1 MSDIKSTIRIED
13 GFTEPLQELTK
24 QTYHASEAVDSLKES
39 VSELSESLNKDLSES
54 AALEYKLHKSLNRS
68 FDLLQKTAITIG
80 GNLKKVI
87 NNTISSAKDRA
98 AGYLT
103 KPLTD
108 ELSKYDDEL
117 TAFAERRK
125 KVIEQIKKNST
136 ISEDAKAAAIER
148 ANTLTYRN
156 NARELLLMDKSQA
169 LKNEIK
175 LLNEEQDAFKL
186 IGQASKKR
194 AEEAVS
200 NSKKI
205 IESKANEIKQEL
217 NAGGIKGVI
226 KDRASNLQYKAESTY
241 GRAYN
246 KLFDEGSIGN
256 KYKTIYG
263 RTGGLEGSLNV
274 AKAAKEDIKVA
285 SENLFTQFKDK
296 SFKGINNG
304 ITKAWQGIGGT
315 EAWEIAKDFG
325 KEFGSVAITS
335 IVQNL
340 ALSFVDKLRDKIIGV
355 FQSARTAIQNSL
367 DELDL
372 SNKLSSMWG
381 KAGDNARNKMYDLA
395 NELGEDAGRV
405 SELAARAAYQ
415 GIGTKDFTRMM
426 RLSDKIG
433 KLSLGETTESAA
445 SNLLSNIKSGHDAGS
460 FAQMLGGGQRMERKL
475 RRAGFER
482 ALNRGDVSKALEIAE
497 KITEQAGLTDEKY
510 QKATKSLSENYKRI
524 ENVVSNIRRKIS
536 AIYVEE
542 LAPAVQKVRD
552 FIESDSFR
560 TAMAI
565 VEKGVRQVGKF
576 VSGLIQDLIDWLPY
590 LGALFGVGL
599 VAKSFLFIK
608 NLGGMLG
615 LLGMMKTALIKI
627 FTWLGATK
635 IAGALKAITKQ
646 QILIL
651 AKQKAIAAVKVV
663 GPWLLFGAAIGGA
676 LKLVHHFYGEGKDF
690 VDWLK
695 GMIAGA
701 WQLSV
706 NVFQNVIALF
716 ERVGKHPEYLFLQL
730 KKYMILISR
739 FFKDSRR
746 NIQDSL
752 FGDFAPYK
760 LEDKFSSMLGIKT
773 GEEKKQERQD
783 KLDEIER
790 KLAEIESVSTDFV
803 PVWEG
808 VREAI
813 DSNGKTLFD
822 GMTKGLKDLLGL
834 NKKQTDDEDEIAT
847 NSGEIRRSMGQEEE
861 LRWLKA
867 FSDRQIMSSLSN
879 ITSNSNTNNFYGVPG
894 PTMSELGRRSV
905 KTIPPRP
912 AA

>member
-24 QTYHASEAVDSLKES
+24 QTYHATEAVDSLKES
-39 VSELSESLNKDLSES
+39 VSGLSESLNKDLSES
-54 AALEYKLHKSLNRS
+54 AALEYKLHQSFGRS
-68 FDLLQKTAITIG
+68 FNLLNNTAITIG
-80 GNLKKVI
+80 GNLKKAI
-87 NNTISSAKDRA
+87 TNTISSAKDRA

-108 ELSKYDDEL
+108 ELTKYDDEL

-125 KVIEQIKKNST
+125 KVIDQIKKNST

-156 NARELLLMDKSQA
+156 NARELELMAKSKA
-169 LKNEIK
+169 LKDEIK
-175 LLNEEQDAFKL
+175 LLNEEKDAFKL

-194 AEEAVS
+194 AEEMIAD
-200 NSKKI
+200 SKK
-205 IESKANEIKQEL
+205 
-217 NAGGIKGVI
+217 VI
-226 KDRASNLQYKAESTY
+226 QATTMEDLKYKAESTY

-246 KLFDEGSIGN
+246 RLFDEGGIGD
-256 KYKTIYG
+256 KYRKIYD
-263 RTGGLEGSLNV
+263 RTGGSNGALNV
-274 AKAAKEDIKVA
+274 AKAAKEDIKVV
-285 SENLFTQFKDK
+285 SEDLFKQFKDK
-296 SFKGINNG
+296 SFKGIG
-304 ITKAWQGIGGT
+304 EGLDKITET
-315 EAWEIAKDFG
+315 EGWNIAKDFG
-325 KEFGSVAITS
+325 KEFASVAIVS

-340 ALSFVDKLRDKIIGV
+340 SLAFIDKLRDKIIGV
-355 FQSARTAIQNSL
+355 FQSARTVIQNSL

-552 FIESDSFR
+552 FIESDSFQ
-560 TAMAI
+560 TAMVI

-608 NLGGMLG
+608 NLGGILG
-615 LLGMMKTALIKI
+615 LLGMAKTALIQM

-646 QILIL
+646 QLLIL
-651 AKQKAIAAVKVV
+651 AKQKAIAAIKVA
-663 GPWLLFGAAIGGA
+663 GPWLLVGAAVGGA
-676 LKLVHHFYGEGKDF
+676 LKLLHHFFGQGKSF
-690 VDWLK
+690 TDWLM
-695 GMIAGA
+695 GSVAAVYQM
-701 WQLSV
+701 LV
-706 NVFQNVIALF
+706 NVFHNIFAF
-716 ERVGKHPEYLFLQL
+716 GERIINSPKNIILGAKKAIIGMKQL
-730 KKYMILISR
+730 AVT
-739 FFKDSRR
+739 FFKWVSDKISDL
-746 NIQDSL
+746 IESIVPKSL
-752 FGDFAPYK
+752 
-760 LEDKFSSMLGIKT
+760 L
-773 GEEKKQERQD
+773 D
-783 KLDEIER
+783 KLDYSR
-790 KLAEIESVSTDFV
+790 SGGFLDKLADDIMRDSAVELRKINNELEELNSKATPFV
-803 PVWEG
+803 PVMSG
-808 VREAI
+808 VRQALE
-813 DSNGKTLFD
+813 SNGESVIQML
-822 GMTKGLKDLLGL
+822 KGLFGL
-834 NKKQTDDEDEIAT
+834 NKQQADDEDEIAT

-867 FSDRQIMSSLSN
+867 FSDRQIMSAYN
-879 ITSNSNTNNFYGVPG
+879 MNTSNSQNYYMNGLPPEAMAEQARFLGKKARPG
-894 PTMSELGRRSV
+894 RYAMAG
-905 KTIPPRP
+905 
-912 AA
+912 

>member
-24 QTYHASEAVDSLKES
+24 QTYHASEAVYSLKES

-54 AALEYKLHKSLNRS
+54 AALEYKLHQSFNRS
-68 FDLLQKTAITIG
+68 FSLLQKTAITIG
-80 GNLKKVI
+80 GNLKKVVT
-87 NNTISSAKDRA
+87 NTINSAKDRA

-125 KVIEQIKKNST
+125 KVIDQIKKNST

-156 NARELLLMDKSQA
+156 NARELELMAKSKA
-169 LKNEIK
+169 IKDEIK
-175 LLNEEQDAFKL
+175 LLNEEKDAFKL

-194 AEEAVS
+194 AEEMIAD
-200 NSKKI
+200 SKK
-205 IESKANEIKQEL
+205 
-217 NAGGIKGVI
+217 VI
-226 KDRASNLQYKAESTY
+226 QATTMEDLKYKAESTY

-246 KLFDEGSIGN
+246 KLFDEGGIGN
-256 KYKTIYG
+256 KYKTIYE
-263 RTGGLEGSLNV
+263 RTGGGKGALNV
-274 AKAAKEDIKVA
+274 AKAAKEDIKVV
-285 SENLFTQFKDK
+285 SEDLFTKFKDK
-296 SFKGINNG
+296 SFKGIGAGLNK
-304 ITKAWQGIGGT
+304 ITESEGWS
-315 EAWEIAKDFG
+315 IAKDFG
-325 KEFGSVAITS
+325 KEFASVAITS

-340 ALSFVDKLRDKIIGV
+340 ALAFVDKLRDKIIGV

-552 FIESDSFR
+552 FIESDSFK

-608 NLGGMLG
+608 NLGGILG
-615 LLGMMKTALIKI
+615 LLGMAKSALIQI

-773 GEEKKQERQD
+773 GEEEKQERQD

-867 FSDRQIMSSLSN
+867 FSDRQIMSSYNSM
-879 ITSNSNTNNFYGVPG
+879 TSNSNTNNFYGVNG
-894 PTMSELGRRSV
+894 PTMAELGRRSIRTV
-905 KTIPPRP
+905 PMR
-912 AA
+912 AAM